1 MFGLSRPWGQVLL
14 ISLAAWSRRCGRVI
28 ALPWGEQ
35 QWNSRTFLAPVAIGI
50 VSIVAIV
57 PSVVTDSIV
66 DSVPDSQAD
75 SQTSSVAPPA
85 ERADEVVSGEDA
97 QSADA
102 DPEVASIAEIARL
115 KDQLLRT
122 LADFDNFRKR
132 TRREITDAERIA
144 REDLLR
150 ELLPVFDNLER
161 ASQHAVGSTDF
172 QSLADG
178 IQIVMRQF
186 VDTLAK
192 LGVER
197 VATIGLPFDPAVHEA
212 VQQVE
217 SADLPAGSV
226 AQELLAGYHVGDRL
240 IRPAMVVV
248 ARPAS
253 S

>member
-1 MFGLSRPWGQVLL
+1 MP
-14 ISLAAWSRRCGRVI
+14 
-28 ALPWGEQ
+28 
-35 QWNSRTFLAPVAIGI
+35 T
-50 VSIVAIV
+50 
-57 PSVVTDSIV
+57 VVTDSIT
-66 DSVPDSQAD
+66 DSASDSQGDSPKSGAVPEAEVATFSSVSDDLQAVPDRE
-75 SQTSSVAPPA
+75 TA
-85 ERADEVVSGEDA
+85 EALK
-97 QSADA
+97 
-102 DPEVASIAEIARL
+102 AEIARL

-132 TRREITDAERIA
+132 SRREITDAERIA
-144 REDLLR
+144 REELLR

-161 ASQHAVGSTDF
+161 ASQHAIGSTDM

-186 VDTLAK
+186 FDTLGK

-197 VATIGLPFDPAVHEA
+197 VATVGLAFDPAVHEA

-217 SADLPAGSV
+217 SAELPPGAV

-248 ARPAS
+248 VKPS
-253 S
+253 VS

>member
-1 MFGLSRPWGQVLL
+1 MP
-14 ISLAAWSRRCGRVI
+14 
-28 ALPWGEQ
+28 
-35 QWNSRTFLAPVAIGI
+35 T
-50 VSIVAIV
+50 
-57 PSVVTDSIV
+57 VVTDSIT
-66 DSVPDSQAD
+66 DSASDSQGDSPKSGAVPEAEVATFSSVSDDLQAVPDRE
-75 SQTSSVAPPA
+75 TA
-85 ERADEVVSGEDA
+85 EALK
-97 QSADA
+97 
-102 DPEVASIAEIARL
+102 AEIARL

-132 TRREITDAERIA
+132 SRREITDAERIA
-144 REDLLR
+144 REELLR

-161 ASQHAVGSTDF
+161 ASQHAVGSTDM

-186 VDTLAK
+186 FDTLGK

-197 VATIGLPFDPAVHEA
+197 VATVGLAFDPAVHEA

-217 SADLPAGSV
+217 SAELPPGAV

-248 ARPAS
+248 VKPS
-253 S
+253 VS

>member
-1 MFGLSRPWGQVLL
+1 
-14 ISLAAWSRRCGRVI
+14 
-28 ALPWGEQ
+28 
-35 QWNSRTFLAPVAIGI
+35 
-50 VSIVAIV
+50 V
-57 PSVVTDSIV
+57 PTVVTDSIT
-66 DSVPDSQAD
+66 DSASDSQGDSPKSGAVPEAEVATFSSVSDDLQAVPDRE
-75 SQTSSVAPPA
+75 TA
-85 ERADEVVSGEDA
+85 EALK
-97 QSADA
+97 
-102 DPEVASIAEIARL
+102 AEIARL

-132 TRREITDAERIA
+132 SRREITDAERIA
-144 REDLLR
+144 REELLR

-161 ASQHAVGSTDF
+161 ASQHAIGSTDM

-186 VDTLAK
+186 FDTLGK

-197 VATIGLPFDPAVHEA
+197 VATVGLAFDPAVHEA

-217 SADLPAGSV
+217 SAELPPGAV

-248 ARPAS
+248 VKPS
-253 S
+253 VS